1 MIKLLNTYE
10 DRDEAEAAAEKLTG
24 PKRLASERDDTTTIY
39 NLFGAPTWGN
49 FLRLGMYNLE
59 ELKTLLANRASW
71 DGAQQARHAEIART
85 LAIVAKNYEI
95 EVPAHWL

>member
-1 MIKLLNTYE
+1 
-10 DRDEAEAAAEKLTG
+10 
-24 PKRLASERDDTTTIY
+24 
-39 NLFGAPTWGN
+39 
-49 FLRLGMYNLE
+49 MYNLE
-59 ELKTLLANRASW
+59 ELKTLLANRESW